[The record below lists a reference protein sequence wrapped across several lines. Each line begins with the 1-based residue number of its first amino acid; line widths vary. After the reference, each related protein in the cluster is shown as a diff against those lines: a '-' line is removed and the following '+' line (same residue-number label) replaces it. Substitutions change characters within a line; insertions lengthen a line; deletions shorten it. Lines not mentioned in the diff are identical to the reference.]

1 MYNDINCIK
10 SNFAEKKLINI
21 PNLKPL
27 ENGHE
32 VPVYEFLFTENKV

>member
-21 PNLKPL
+21 PHLKPL
-27 ENGHE
+27 RTGAKR
-32 VPVYEFLFTENKV
+32 PCTKFYTANKN